1 MNYKKYIPDVAVII
15 GFVIL
20 SFAYFFNPFVED
32 KVLFQ
37 HDTLA
42 GAGASQE
49 IKHHKEVTGE
59 QSRWTNSLFSG
70 MPTYQIS
77 PSYDSTNIIKGA
89 EKVYQLGLPSYVVLC
104 FIMLIGFYIM
114 LRAFGV
120 SAWLSG
126 LGAFIWAFSSYF
138 FILIAAGHIWK
149 FITLAYIPP
158 TIAGVVLAYRGRY
171 LMGALLVSLFTALQI
186 LSNHIQM
193 SYYFFFPVLFIVLA
207 FFIDAYKNKRIKDFV
222 KATLI
227 VGFSALIGLL
237 VNISSIY
244 HTYQYSKETI
254 RGKSELTQTN
264 KQDKV
269 TSGGLD
275 KDYITQWSYG
285 IGETVTLLVPNAK
298 GGASIPLTES
308 KTAMSKAD
316 PKYIS
321 VYSQLTQYFGDQPG
335 TSGPVYVGAFVF
347 FLFLLGCFLV
357 KGSLKWALLAAT
369 ILSVMLAWG
378 KNFMPLTD
386 LFIDYI
392 PLYNKFRAVSSIL
405 VIAELTIPLLAI
417 LSLKEIIDGVNNG
430 TLSVKYFKKA
440 FYLSSAITFVL
451 IVFAYFGSSLSGSFM
466 SSHELAILPKSI
478 PNEHLAPLMNNIT
491 AMRKAIVTED
501 VVRSAAIILLGM
513 IMLLSFYR
521 GKIRAY
527 VLIIGI
533 TLLSVFDLWQVNKR
547 YLNDS
552 LFQEKEIREVAFKKT
567 PSDVEIL
574 NDKSGEFR
582 VLNMSVNTFN
592 ENNTSYWHKSVGGYH
607 AAKLRRYQE
616 LIEHHITSEMGLIGN
631 SLSVQGKP
639 DFSGCNVLNMLNTKY
654 VILPLGKG
662 GTVPVVNDEAFG
674 NAWFVDK
681 VRYVGSADEE
691 LASLSS
697 KELSETAFVDAKFK
711 NELRSVE
718 DISSSDTLRYVR
730 LKAQTAN
737 TVSYD
742 VSTNEDAVVVFSEI
756 FYPGW
761 TCSIDGKNT
770 PIARAN
776 YILRAVY
783 VPAGS
788 KTIEFEF
795 RPNSIN
801 TTEIIAYIA
810 TSIIIL
816 LAVMLIF
823 NFVRRKR
830 QC

>member
-1 MNYKKYIPDVAVII
+1 MSYKKYIPDLAVVIS
-15 GFVIL
+15 FVIL
-20 SFAYFFNPFVED
+20 SFAYFFNPFLED

-77 PSYDSTNIIKGA
+77 PSYDSTNIIRGVEKG
-89 EKVYQLGLPSYVVLC
+89 YQLGLPSYVVLS

-126 LGAFIWAFSSYF
+126 LGAFLWAFSSYF

-158 TIAGVVLAYRGRY
+158 TIAGVVSAYRGRY
-171 LMGALLVSLFTALQI
+171 LIGALLVSLFTALQI

-193 SYYFFFPVLFIVLA
+193 SYYFFLPILFIVVA
-207 FFIDAYKNKRIKDFV
+207 FFVDAYKNKKIKDFV
-222 KATLI
+222 KATLV
-227 VGFSALIGLL
+227 VGLSAVIGLL

-254 RGKSELTQTN
+254 RGKSELIQTN
-264 KQDKV
+264 SQNKA

-298 GGASIPLTES
+298 GGASVPLTES
-308 KTAMSKAD
+308 KVAMSKAD
-316 PKYIS
+316 SKYIG

-347 FLFLLGCFLV
+347 FLFLMGCFLV

-369 ILSVMLAWG
+369 ILSVLLSWG

-386 LFIDYI
+386 LFIDYM

-405 VIAELTIPLLAI
+405 VIAEFTIPLLAI
-417 LSLKEIIDGVNNG
+417 FSLKEIIDGINNA
-430 TLSVKYFKKA
+430 TLSVKEFKRA
-440 FYLSSAITFVL
+440 FYVSSVISFVL
-451 IVFAYFGSSLSGSFM
+451 LIFAYFGSSLSGSFM
-466 SSHELAILPKSI
+466 SSYETAMLPKSI
-478 PNEHLAPLMNNIT
+478 PNEHLAPLIGNISE
-491 AMRKAIVTED
+491 MRKAIVAED

-527 VLIIGI
+527 VLVVGI
-533 TLLSVFDLWQVNKR
+533 VLLSIFDLWQVNKR

-567 PSDVEIL
+567 PTDVEIL

-616 LIEHHITSEMGLIGN
+616 VIEHHIMGEIN
-631 SLSVQGKP
+631 MIKSSLSEQGEP
-639 DFSGCNVLNMLNTKY
+639 EFSACNVLNMLNTKY
-654 VILPLGKG
+654 FILPLSKR
-662 GTVPVVNDEAFG
+662 GTTPVVNDKAFG
-674 NAWFVDK
+674 NAWFVDR
-681 VRYVGSADEE
+681 VAYVETANEE

-697 KELSETAFVDAKFK
+697 KELSKTAFVDTKFK
-711 NELRSVE
+711 NDLHSFDV
-718 DISSSDTLRYVR
+718 SSSPDTLRHIN
-730 LKAQTAN
+730 LKLQTPN
-737 TVSYD
+737 TVSYE
-742 VSTNEDAVVVFSEI
+742 VSTGKDAVVVFSEI

-761 TCSIDGKNT
+761 TCKIDGVDT

-776 YILRAVY
+776 YILRAVN

-788 KTIEFEF
+788 NIIEFEF
-795 RPNSIN
+795 RPKSIK
-801 TTEIIAYIA
+801 TTEVIAYIS
-810 TSIIIL
+810 TVII
-816 LAVMLIF
+816 MLIALMLVF
-823 NFVRRKR
+823 NLVRHR
-830 QC
+830 QKQ

>member
-533 TLLSVFDLWQVNKR
+533 TLLSVFDLWQVNK
-547 YLNDS
+547 
-552 LFQEKEIREVAFKKT
+552 
-567 PSDVEIL
+567 
-574 NDKSGEFR
+574 
-582 VLNMSVNTFN
+582 
-592 ENNTSYWHKSVGGYH
+592 
-607 AAKLRRYQE
+607 
-616 LIEHHITSEMGLIGN
+616 
-631 SLSVQGKP
+631 
-639 DFSGCNVLNMLNTKY
+639 
-654 VILPLGKG
+654 
-662 GTVPVVNDEAFG
+662 
-674 NAWFVDK
+674 
-681 VRYVGSADEE
+681 
-691 LASLSS
+691 
-697 KELSETAFVDAKFK
+697 
-711 NELRSVE
+711 
-718 DISSSDTLRYVR
+718 
-730 LKAQTAN
+730 
-737 TVSYD
+737 
-742 VSTNEDAVVVFSEI
+742 
-756 FYPGW
+756 
-761 TCSIDGKNT
+761 
-770 PIARAN
+770 
-776 YILRAVY
+776 
-783 VPAGS
+783 
-788 KTIEFEF
+788 
-795 RPNSIN
+795 
-801 TTEIIAYIA
+801 
-810 TSIIIL
+810 
-816 LAVMLIF
+816 
-823 NFVRRKR
+823 
-830 QC
+830 